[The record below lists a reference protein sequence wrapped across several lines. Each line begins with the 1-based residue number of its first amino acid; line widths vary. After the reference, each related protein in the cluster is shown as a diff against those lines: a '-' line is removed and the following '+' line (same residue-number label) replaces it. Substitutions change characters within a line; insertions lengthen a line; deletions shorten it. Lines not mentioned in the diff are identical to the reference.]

1 MRLPRCSWFFA
12 LTVASALIGT
22 SASPLAAFQDEDF
35 FPGLIGRY
43 AAGEESVERV
53 DDVLSFDWGS
63 SAPDERLPSGEFQVE
78 WTGNLLVRLPGR
90 HRFHAF
96 VAGDVSVEIDGT
108 PVFSAAKQ
116 WGFASG
122 EAFQLSAGDH
132 SIRVT
137 YKTPTES
144 DKHRAKLAVF
154 WSSDQF
160 TLEPLPADVLYRD
173 EPAADVAAAKHG
185 GRLFDS
191 LRCAACHRDPSDTK
205 QLPTLS
211 APALDR
217 ISPNENRAILT
228 ARLQGHGNSRMP
240 YFDLTPAEQE
250 SVVEYLLSVSK
261 GAHKESGIE
270 FKDGDVDGG
279 FKLLNS
285 LGCVACHSVPM
296 RHGGAPERPSMNATF
311 DPYAAPAYD
320 GPSLQYAGSF
330 RTASWLDRWLKDPKS
345 LNSDHRM
352 PVFQLSSNERRQLV
366 AALSQA
372 KTGMAPN
379 GNPIPKEEYSAEQGR
394 KIIQAANCAACHRI
408 PGMDATTVRSLTAAD
423 FENTASGCLS
433 VPSET
438 ASNLKANGA
447 RVPSFARILD
457 APALGTRRADRMSD
471 RQAIAAWFR
480 SGERHSSV
488 SMADRG
494 NLLLQRN
501 GCVACHDRNSQQGL
515 SAIANKLQKAHPEL
529 AGQSQGL
536 IPPSLTAVG
545 DKLNDDYLVKA
556 VAGEHKERRL
566 PWLLVRMPKFTHSDA
581 DRAALL
587 HYLKTTDRIP
597 DEADAVR
604 GDILADVDLVTQNQA
619 STEDLLLGNTL
630 TGAGGFNCVS
640 CHKAGTFEPRN
651 VALGT
656 RGSDIMT
663 MGERIRPRFFQR
675 WMKNPIRV
683 VAGIEMPAIKKAMPD
698 ILDGSLPRQ
707 MGAIWKAL
715 SDKRFTPP
723 TVTSRFE
730 QVVNVRPGDK
740 PRIIRDVFTIGT
752 DKDRTAVARALAVG
766 FGNGHNILI
775 DLNDMQVRQW
785 TMGEFAR
792 QRTEGKSWY
801 WDMPGFPLKAVAGA
815 ETPFTLEVDGQD
827 WTPLEDEGRKA
838 ELLSYQTLPD
848 GVEITV
854 AWHFLPSIAAASQ
867 QQHEPHFSKTVWEAR
882 ATEIER
888 LVTVHRFQQH
898 QLPTGANGW
907 KQSMTLQIA
916 PRNAVIRG
924 CLSMFRSLP
933 DYKRTG
939 GSVEVS
945 RGGWSEQRIGTG
957 QSISVTSTA
966 KQRIPAANSP
976 VTQPISTSAPAN
988 VTSTPGFDGVRLP
1001 IDTSVMPTSMTWLPD
1016 GRFAFTSL
1024 KGHVWIANAEPQES
1038 VAASAKTEPLSV
1050 TLFEEGLAAPFGILA
1065 DGDSIIVAH
1074 KPEILRL
1081 RDTDGDGRADTREVV
1096 ASGWGFND
1104 NYHDW
1109 TGGIVRGENGNIYAG
1124 LGSDYSQKNRPKN
1137 QDRWRGGVVKIDPSG
1152 IVTPMGMSMRY
1163 PMGLAIDN
1171 RGRLFATDNQGVQN
1185 TFNEINHIIPGR
1197 HYGVPSTHQP
1207 VDGLSHESPAI
1218 MVPHPW
1224 TRSVNSILFLPD
1236 TFPVEALRGHGIGC
1250 EYDSRFL
1257 IRFTVQDVDGV
1268 LQGAS
1273 YRFSLPNLDAEAG
1286 TSNFIGPISS
1296 AVSPKGEIFIG
1307 SIWDSGW
1314 QGGRNT
1320 GGITKL
1326 TASLDGLP
1334 NGIRELTATANG
1346 FVVEFFEPMP
1356 QKIAE
1361 ASSWSIQGL
1370 TRKWGGGYATPD
1382 SGQHTLQPR
1391 RLKLDSQRR
1400 RLTISV
1406 DNLKAGYLYS
1416 LTIDDAVAA
1425 AENLWPAEAHYS
1437 MKVVPK

>member
-1 MRLPRCSWFFA
+1 MRLPRCSSFFA
-12 LTVASALIGT
+12 LTVVCALTGT
-22 SASPLAAFQDEDF
+22 TASPLVAFQDEDF
-35 FPGLIGRY
+35 FPGLLGRY
-43 AAGEESVERV
+43 SVGQASVERV
-53 DDVLSFDWGS
+53 DEVLSFDWGE
-63 SAPDERLPSGEFQVE
+63 SAPDERLPAGEFQAE

-116 WGFASG
+116 WGFVSG

-144 DKHRAKLAVF
+144 DKPRAKLAVF

-173 EPAADVAAAKHG
+173 EPAAEVAAAEHG

-191 LRCAACHRDPSDTK
+191 LRCAACHRDQSGVG
-205 QLPTLS
+205 QLPVLS

-217 ISPNENRAILT
+217 ISPTENRATLT

-240 YFDLTPAEQE
+240 HFHLNSAEQE

-261 GAHKESGIE
+261 GPLKESRID

-285 LGCVACHSVPM
+285 LGCVACHSVPV
-296 RHGGAPERPSMNATF
+296 RHGGAPERPSMNAIF
-311 DPYAAPAYD
+311 DPYASPAYD
-320 GPSLQYAGSF
+320 GPSLQYAGSV

-379 GNPIPKEEYSAEQGR
+379 GNPIPKEDYSAEQGR
-394 KIIQAANCAACHRI
+394 KIIQAANCAACHKI
-408 PGMDATTVRSLTAAD
+408 PGIDATTVRSLTAAD

-447 RVPSFARILD
+447 RIPSFARILD
-457 APALGTRRADRMSD
+457 APALGTRRADRMSN
-471 RQAIAAWFR
+471 RQAIAAWVR
-480 SGERHSSV
+480 SGARHSSV
-488 SMADRG
+488 SIADRG
-494 NLLLQRN
+494 NLLLKRN
-501 GCVACHDRNSQQGL
+501 GCLSCHDRNSQRGL
-515 SAIANKLQKAHPEL
+515 SAIANRLQKAHPEL

-545 DKLNDDYLVKA
+545 DKLNDDYLAKA
-556 VAGEHKERRL
+556 VAGEQKERRL

-587 HYLKTTDRIP
+587 HYLQTTDRIP
-597 DEADAVR
+597 AEADAVR
-604 GDILADVDLVTQNQA
+604 GDILADVDLDTQNEA

-663 MGERIRPRFFQR
+663 MGDRIRPRFFQR

-698 ILDGSLPRQ
+698 ILDGSLSRQ

-752 DKDRTAVARALAVG
+752 DKDRTAVARALAIG

-775 DLNDMQVRQW
+775 ELEDMQVRQW

-801 WDMPGFPLKAVAGA
+801 WDMPGFQLNAAAGA
-815 ETPFTLEVDGQD
+815 EIPFTLESDGQV
-827 WTPLEDEGRKA
+827 WEPLEDEGRFA
-838 ELLSYQTLPD
+838 ELLSYRTLHD
-848 GVEITV
+848 GVEITA
-854 AWHFLPSIAAASQ
+854 AWHFFPSSASETQ
-867 QQHEPHFSKTVWEAR
+867 QPQEPHFAKTTWETR
-882 ATEIER
+882 ATEIEKV
-888 LVTVHRFQQH
+888 VTVHRFEQH
-898 QLPTGANGW
+898 QNSFGNGW
-907 KQSMTLQIA
+907 KHTVTLQTA
-916 PRNAVIRG
+916 PPNASISG
-924 CLSMFRSLP
+924 YLSVFRSLP
-933 DYKRTG
+933 EYKQTG
-939 GSVEVS
+939 SGVEVS
-945 RGGWSEQRIGTG
+945 PGGWSQSRIGTG
-957 QSISVTSTA
+957 ESVSIISTA
-966 KQRIPAANSP
+966 KQRMPPTGPS
-976 VTQPISTSAPAN
+976 VTQPITTSIAAA

-1001 IDTSVMPTSMTWLPD
+1001 IDTSVMPTSMAWLPD
-1016 GRFAFTSL
+1016 GRLAFTSL
-1024 KGHVWIANAEPQES
+1024 KGHVWIAQSTPQDTGDS
-1038 VAASAKTEPLSV
+1038 NTTAASMSL

-1081 RDTDGDGRADTREVV
+1081 RDTNDDGKADTREVI

-1109 TGGIVRGENGNIYAG
+1109 TGGIARDEDGNIYAG

-1137 QDRWRGGVVKIDPSG
+1137 EDRWRGGIVKIDPSG

-1163 PMGLAIDN
+1163 PMGVAIDHQ
-1171 RGRLFATDNQGVQN
+1171 GHLFATDNQGVQN
-1185 TFNEINHIIPGR
+1185 TFNEINHIIPGK

-1207 VDGLSHESPAI
+1207 TDGLVHESPAI

-1236 TFPVEALRGHGIGC
+1236 DFPVAALRGHGIGC

-1257 IRFTVQDVDGV
+1257 IRFTVQNVDGV

-1273 YRFSLPNLDAEAG
+1273 YRFSRPNLDEEAG
-1286 TSNFIGPISS
+1286 KSNFIGPISS

-1326 TASLDGLP
+1326 TASLEGLP
-1334 NGIRELTATANG
+1334 NGIRELTAIADG
-1346 FVVEFFEPMP
+1346 FVVEFFEPVS

-1382 SGQHTLQPR
+1382 SGQYTLQPSS
-1391 RLKLDSQRR
+1391 LKLDSKGR

-1416 LTIDDAVAA
+1416 LTIEDSVAA